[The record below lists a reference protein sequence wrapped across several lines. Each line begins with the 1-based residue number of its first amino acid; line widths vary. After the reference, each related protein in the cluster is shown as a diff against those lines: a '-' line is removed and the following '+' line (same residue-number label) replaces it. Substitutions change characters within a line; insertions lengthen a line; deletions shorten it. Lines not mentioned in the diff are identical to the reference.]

1 MDNAVAALASAGLPS
16 AIANNSLFPL
26 DNGAAS
32 ALDNLFNFTARA
44 STDALFRCLDQA
56 TAVSGVKHNL
66 FKDVWFY
73 EFNRGYQTPGF
84 DPNAPRCD
92 APVDAD
98 HPAGNPDAEYYKY
111 VFLSLST
118 TLTVQETDTG
128 TTGATAASS
137 FMSLGAFLQTSRT
150 ATPMTFPSHNL
161 V

>member
-1 MDNAVAALASAGLPS
+1 MAALASVGLP
-16 AIANNSLFPL
+16 AVIANNSLFPL
-26 DNGAAS
+26 DNGASS

-73 EFNRGYQTPGF
+73 EFNRSYQTPGF

-92 APVDAD
+92 ASVDAD
-98 HPAGNPDAEYYKY
+98 HPSGNPDAEYYKC
-111 VFLSLST
+111 VFLSSS
-118 TLTVQETDTG
+118 TLTVYETETDVG
-128 TTGATAASS
+128 STGATAASS

-150 ATPMTFPSHNL
+150 ATRMTFPSHNL

>member
-1 MDNAVAALASAGLPS
+1 MAALASAGLP
-16 AIANNSLFPL
+16 AVIANNSLFPL
-26 DNGAAS
+26 DNGAVN

-56 TAVSGVKHNL
+56 TAVSGVRHNL

-73 EFNRGYQTPGF
+73 EFNRSYQTPGF

-98 HPAGNPDAEYYKY
+98 HTAGNPDAEYYKY
-111 VFLSLST
+111 VFLFSIP
-118 TLTVQETDTG
+118 LTVDETYNG

-150 ATPMTFPSHNL
+150 ATPMIFPSHSL